1 MAKDLPFFKF
11 YCSEWNDGD
20 ITLEDYNVQGVFIN
34 VCSYY
39 WSKECTV
46 TEKLLKKRFRDCI
59 DIIDLLV
66 KENHLKVV
74 SGDINI
80 TFLDE
85 QYSEVE
91 NTSSA
96 RSKAGKKS
104 ARIKKI
110 RKEIIEH
117 LAFISTETN
126 ISLTEL
132 EKEYNINSTSVDFL
146 LQQNSTIKIRR
157 EKIRE
162 DNIVK
167 GNEKNIKD
175 LDVNLNGGEGEF
187 KDQLKKD
194 LEEVESQYTEIEFI
208 EDWGKCRIHFMGK
221 PSNLDKLLTLEK
233 ADFNKSKGLYSKRQ
247 IKDAMVG
254 LFSQKNKNIGSMYLR
269 PKHFLEPDNISKYLT
284 AFGAKEFELYGK
296 EKEKVSL

>member
-46 TEKLLKKRFRDCI
+46 TEKVLKKRFRDCI
-59 DIIDLLV
+59 DVIDLLV

-74 SGDINI
+74 GGEINI

-110 RKEIIEH
+110 RKEIIEQ
-117 LAFISTETN
+117 LTFISTETN

-146 LQQNSTIKIRR
+146 LQQNSTIKIRGEEIRRDKKRKDDEER
-157 EKIRE
+157 ERINNINVDSKEVVNGKFYQINQLYNKFVEEVKKGEHAQAIERLYMRLKVKPGTLADLVE
-162 DNIVK
+162 DFQGQLINEEKLHQNTLEFRKHFGNWLNIQENIGK
-167 GNEKNIKD
+167 LDQYKNIK
-175 LDVNLNGGEGEF
+175 
-187 KDQLKKD
+187 KQ
-194 LEEVESQYTEIEFI
+194 
-208 EDWGKCRIHFMGK
+208 
-221 PSNLDKLLTLEK
+221 
-233 ADFNKSKGLYSKRQ
+233 
-247 IKDAMVG
+247 
-254 LFSQKNKNIGSMYLR
+254 
-269 PKHFLEPDNISKYLT
+269 
-284 AFGAKEFELYGK
+284 GAL
-296 EKEKVSL
+296 